1 MTMKSQRALAALTIG
16 TLVAGGLAVAAPA
29 AVAAPTPLT
38 ITPNPAYAG
47 EPFEG
52 WGTSLVWFANA
63 TGNYPEDVRQD
74 LFDKV
79 FGDDGLRLNIARYN
93 IGGGN
98 ATDVPSYLRP
108 GGAVEGWWNP
118 DLDATDAQGE
128 ITATYADRDRYA
140 AAWDAD
146 DPASYDFTADET
158 QRWWIDALRDRIT
171 TWEAFS
177 NSPPYFLTESGF
189 VSGGINNAT
198 SEQLAVADM
207 EDFATYLTT
216 VVEYIEAEHDI
227 DFKTLDPFNEPNTNY
242 WSTRLGANGWPTSAS
257 RQEGAHIGPSR
268 QDAMIKVLAEELA
281 SEGTTTD
288 VAISAMDETN
298 PSIFTTNWNGWSAA
312 AKSEVDQLN
321 VHTYG
326 TGDRLVVRDIAKAS
340 DKPLWMSEVEGNWDP
355 DGFNQVN
362 IENGLGMAGRIVD
375 DLRELEP
382 SAWVFWQPVEDL
394 YNMEKVENLNWGS
407 IFVDFDCNAEG
418 NSERRL
424 ADGDA
429 DPSCQVL
436 TNAKYNTVR
445 NFTHYIR
452 PGDRLIPTNDT
463 QSTAALSSA
472 GDAATIVHV
481 NSGTNERALTVDLS
495 KFGTIAPGATVTP
508 IVTTESPASDVTANG
523 LVAGQPVS
531 VDAATQSAVVTVPAQ
546 SVTTLVISGV
556 SGVAVDAPQ
565 FEDGH
570 SYQLVGVQSGRA
582 LSGEANVTIR
592 SAATTTD
599 AAKAQT
605 WTVQTLSGDGTNRER
620 VALVNGNGQYL
631 AVSGTSTALVTASR
645 EQAAAES
652 RLQWIP
658 SSTDGRTFSLVS
670 VSAERVLDVNGQGTA
685 DGTTVGTWTSNN
697 GTNQRWTLADT
708 EVTGVR
714 PVTSSTIVG
723 TPPQLPAQV
732 TLVYRG
738 GVERTAAV
746 VWNTDGA
753 DWSSPGSVTVA
764 GSGTDLFGSSFE
776 ATATVEVGGFAG
788 TDPVSLT
795 TYAGASLAAVQA
807 AAPATVPSRI
817 GSSENR
823 FPASVTWD
831 WSELSDADFTAPGV
845 VVVPGSAASNQPDAP
860 SLEATLSV
868 IVTAPTQA
876 NVAPTSTASATF
888 TESSSYSVDR
898 TKNGILDDKGW
909 SNWRSGT
916 KNAQDTLTYALR
928 EPASLGSVA
937 VHFYRDGTNSWAR
950 QLRVETRLGSGAW
963 TPTAT
968 IPVTAAATGP
978 APIVEVPLGGVK
990 ADQVRVVMD
999 AHPATHM
1006 IVSEV
1011 RILAIAP
1018 SPAGVADLA
1027 RLSLDTEPVDGFS
1040 ADTTSYAVERV
1051 GSAWPRLAA
1060 VAVDSA
1066 ARVDIVQPADAGGAG
1081 SVRVTAPDGTVRT
1094 YSVTVSRSVALADPT
1109 ISGDALLG
1117 ETLTAA
1123 AGTSDPDTAT
1133 IAFQWTRDGADIAG
1147 ATGASFRVG
1156 AADIGKAIA
1165 VRATA
1170 SAPGFTDT
1178 SATSQPVVPVEVQPG
1193 DGSKAAPGRGVLSSD
1208 NGWDTGLQDGDYAIT
1223 MNLWWGTNAT
1233 LLKLYENGTL
1243 IATKRLTAA
1252 TPAAQAVSV
1261 PIAGRTNGTY
1271 VYTGELVNSSGTTVT
1286 QPVAVTVRDANP
1298 GKPALS
1304 HDNWDRDGSFT
1315 LTADLWWGTNATSYV
1330 FYEGSTAIA
1339 SGDLTAGTPAAQRAT
1354 AAITGAS
1361 VGKHVYTVVF
1371 TNAAGATTSAP
1382 ITVTVAR

>member
-1 MTMKSQRALAALTIG
+1 MTSQRALAAVTIA
-16 TLVAGGLAVAAPA
+16 TLVAGGLALAAPA
-29 AVAAPTPLT
+29 AVAAPTPIT

-63 TGNYPEDVRQD
+63 TGDYPESVRQD

-118 DLDATDAQGE
+118 DLGATDAQGA
-128 ITATYADRDRYA
+128 ITSTYADRQRYA

-146 DPASYDFTADET
+146 DPASYDFDADAT
-158 QRWWIDALRDRIT
+158 QRWWLEALRDRIT

-198 SEQLAVADM
+198 SEQLSVANMD
-207 EDFATYLTT
+207 DFATYLVT
-216 VVEYIEAEHDI
+216 VVEHLEAEYGI
-227 DFKTLDPFNEPNTNY
+227 DFSTLDPFNEPNTNY

-257 RQEGAHIGPSR
+257 RQEGAHIGPAR
-268 QDAMIKVLAEELA
+268 QDAMITALAAELA
-281 SEGTTTD
+281 APGATTD

-312 AKSEVDQLN
+312 SKAEVDQLN

-326 TGDRLVVRDIAKAS
+326 TSDRLVVRDIAKAA

-382 SAWVFWQPVEDL
+382 EAWVFWQPVEDL
-394 YNMEKVENLNWGS
+394 YNMQKVENLNWGS
-407 IFVDFDCNAEG
+407 IFVDFDCNADG
-418 NSERRL
+418 NSKRRL

-429 DPSCQVL
+429 DPSCKVL
-436 TNAKYNTVR
+436 TNSKYNTVR

-463 QSTAALSSA
+463 QSTAALSST

-481 NSGTNERALTVDLS
+481 NSGTGERAVTVDLS
-495 KFGTIAPGATVTP
+495 QFGSIAPGATVTP
-508 IVTTESPASDVTANG
+508 IVTTESPANDVTANG
-523 LVAGQPVS
+523 LVAGQPVA
-531 VDAATQSAVVTVPAQ
+531 VNAATKSAVVAVPGQ
-546 SVTTLVISGV
+546 SVTTFVISGV
-556 SGVAVDAPQ
+556 SGVAAGAPQ

-582 LSGEANVTIR
+582 LSGGANLEIR
-592 SAATTTD
+592 SAATTSD
-599 AAKAQT
+599 AVKAQT
-605 WTVQTLSGDGTNRER
+605 WTAQTLAGEGTNRER
-620 VALVNGNGQYL
+620 IALVNGDGRYL
-631 AVSGTSTALVTASR
+631 AVSGTSTALVSATK
-645 EQAAAES
+645 EQAASEA

-658 SSTDGRTFSLVS
+658 STTDGKTYSLVS
-670 VSAERVLDVNGQGTA
+670 AAAERVLDVNGQGTA

-697 GTNQRWTLADT
+697 GANQRWTLADT
-708 EVTGVR
+708 QVTGARAV
-714 PVTSSTIVG
+714 VSSTVVG
-723 TPPQLPAQV
+723 AVPQLPAQV

-738 GVERTAAV
+738 GVERTAAITWDTSV
-746 VWNTDGA
+746 S
-753 DWSSPGSVTVA
+753 DWSTPGSVTVP
-764 GSGTDLFGSSFE
+764 GSGTDLFGAAFH

-795 TYAGASLAAVQA
+795 TYAGVTAAAVKA
-807 AAPATVPSRI
+807 AAPTTVPSRI

-823 FPASVTWD
+823 FPAAATWD
-831 WSELSDADFTAPGV
+831 WSGVTDAAFATPGV
-845 VVVPGSAASNQPDAP
+845 VVVPGTAASNQPGAP
-860 SLEATLSV
+860 ALEAALSV
-868 IVTAPTQA
+868 IVTAPTQV

-928 EPASLGSVA
+928 APATLGSVA

-950 QLRVETRLGSGAW
+950 QLRVETRLGTGAW
-963 TPTAT
+963 IPTAT

-978 APIVEVPLGGVK
+978 APTIEVPLGGVK

-999 AHPATHM
+999 ANPATHM

-1011 RILAIAP
+1011 RILAVAP

-1027 RLSLDTEPVDGFS
+1027 RLTLDTKPVDGFS
-1040 ADTTSYAVERV
+1040 ADTMSYAVERV
-1051 GSAWPRLAA
+1051 GSAWPRIGA

-1066 ARVDIVQPADAGGAG
+1066 ARIEIVQPADAGGAG

-1094 YSVTVSRSVALADPT
+1094 YAVTVSRTAAVTAPV

-1117 ETLTAA
+1117 ETLTAT
-1123 AGTSDPDTAT
+1123 AGVTDPESAT
-1133 IAFQWTRDGADIAG
+1133 TAFQWTRDGADIAG
-1147 ATGASFRVG
+1147 ATGAAFRIG
-1156 AADIGKAIA
+1156 ADDVGKAIA

-1170 SAPGFTDT
+1170 SAPGFTAA
-1178 SATSQPVVPVEVQPG
+1178 SATSQPVVPVEVRPG

-1208 NGWDTGLQDGDYAIT
+1208 NGWDTGLQDGDYTIT
-1223 MNLWWGTNAT
+1223 MNLWWGTNGT

-1243 IATKRLTAA
+1243 ISTKRLTAA
-1252 TPAAQAVSV
+1252 TPATQAVSV

-1271 VYTGELVNSSGTTVT
+1271 VYTAELVNSSGATAT

-1298 GKPALS
+1298 GEPSLS

-1315 LTADLWWGTNATSYV
+1315 LTADLWWGTNATSYA
-1330 FYEGSTAIA
+1330 FYEGSTRIA
-1339 SGDLTAGTPAAQRAT
+1339 SGDLVVKTPAAQRAT
-1354 AAITGAS
+1354 ADIAGAG
-1361 VGKHVYTVVF
+1361 VGKHTYTVVF
-1371 TNAAGATTSAP
+1371 TNAAGVTTSAP

>member
-1 MTMKSQRALAALTIG
+1 MKSQRALAALAIG

-29 AVAAPTPLT
+29 ATAAPTPVT
-38 ITPNPAYAG
+38 ITPNPAVAG

-63 TGNYPEDVRQD
+63 TGNYPENVRQE

-118 DLDATDAQGE
+118 DLKATDAQGE
-128 ITATYADRDRYA
+128 ITSTYADRKRYA
-140 AAWDAD
+140 AAWNAD
-146 DPASYDFTADET
+146 DPASYNFDADAT
-158 QRWWIDALRDRIT
+158 QRWWIEALRDRIT
-171 TWEAFS
+171 KWEAFS
-177 NSPPYFLTESGF
+177 NSPPYFLTESGY

-198 SEQLAVADM
+198 SEQLAVSNMD
-207 EDFATYLTT
+207 DFATYLVT
-216 VVEYIEAEHDI
+216 VVDRLEAEYGI
-227 DFKTLDPFNEPNTNY
+227 DFSTLDPFNEPNTNY

-257 RQEGAHIGPSR
+257 RQEGAHIGPER
-268 QDAMIKVLAEELA
+268 QDAMIKVLADELA
-281 SEGTTTD
+281 SESTATD
-288 VAISAMDETN
+288 VKISAMDETN
-298 PSIFTTNWNGWSAA
+298 PSIFTTNWNAWSGA
-312 AKSEVDQLN
+312 AKAEVDQLN

-394 YNMEKVENLNWGS
+394 YNMQKVENLNWGS
-407 IFVDFDCNAEG
+407 IFVDFDCNADG
-418 NSERRL
+418 NSKRRL
-424 ADGDA
+424 ADGEA
-429 DPSCQVL
+429 DPSCKVL
-436 TNAKYNTVR
+436 TNSKYNTVR
-445 NFTHYIR
+445 NFTQYIR

-463 QSTAALSSA
+463 QSTAALSSS

-481 NSGTNERALTVDLS
+481 NSGTSERALTVDLS

-523 LVAGQPVS
+523 LVAGQPVPIN
-531 VDAATQSAVVTVPAQ
+531 ANTKSAVVTVPAQ
-546 SVTTLVISGV
+546 SVTTLVLSGV
-556 SGVAVDAPQ
+556 SGVATDAPQ

-582 LSGEANVTIR
+582 LSGETNLTIR
-592 SAATTTD
+592 SAATTAD
-599 AAKAQT
+599 AVQAQT

-620 VALVNGNGQYL
+620 VALVNGNGRYL
-631 AVSGTSTALVTASR
+631 AVSGTSTALVTASK
-645 EQAAAES
+645 EQAAAEA

-658 SSTDGRTFSLVS
+658 STTDGKTFSLVS
-670 VSAERVLDVNGQGTA
+670 ASAERVLDVNGQGTA

-708 EVTGVR
+708 EVTGVQ
-714 PVTSSTIVG
+714 PVVSSTIVG
-723 TPPQLPAQV
+723 VAPQLPAQA
-732 TLVYRG
+732 TLIYRG

-746 VWNTDGA
+746 TWDLDGA
-753 DWSSPGSVTVA
+753 DWSTPGSVTVTGA
-764 GSGTDLFGSSFE
+764 GTDLFGSAFS

-795 TYAGASLAAVQA
+795 TYAGATLAAVQG

-817 GSSENR
+817 GSSDNR
-823 FPASVTWD
+823 FPATVTWG
-831 WSELSDADFTAPGV
+831 WSALSDADFAAPGV
-845 VVVPGSAASNQPDAP
+845 VVVPGVAASNQPDAP
-860 SLEATLSV
+860 TLEATLSV
-868 IVTAPTQA
+868 IVTAPSQA
-876 NVAPTSTASATF
+876 NVAPTSTATATF
-888 TESSSYSVDR
+888 TESSSYGVDR

-916 KNAQDTLTYALR
+916 KNAQDTLTYTLR
-928 EPASLGSVA
+928 EPATLGSVA
-937 VHFYRDGTNSWAR
+937 VNFYRDGTNSWAR

-968 IPVTAAATGP
+968 IPVTATATGP
-978 APIVEVPLGGVK
+978 APIIEVPLGGVK

-999 AHPATHM
+999 AQPATHM

-1011 RILAIAP
+1011 RILALAP

-1027 RLSLDTEPVDGFS
+1027 RLTLDAAPLDGFS
-1040 ADTTSYAVERV
+1040 ADTTSYALERS
-1051 GSAWPRLAA
+1051 GSAWPRIGA

-1094 YSVTVSRSVALADPT
+1094 YTVAVNRTVALADPT
-1109 ISGDALLG
+1109 ITGDALLG
-1117 ETLTAA
+1117 ETLTATAGA
-1123 AGTSDPDTAT
+1123 ADPETAT
-1133 IAFQWTRDGADIAG
+1133 TAFQWTRDGTDIAG
-1147 ATGASFRVG
+1147 ATAASFRIA
-1156 AADIGKAIA
+1156 AADIGRAIA

-1170 SAPGFTDT
+1170 SAPAFTAA
-1178 SATSQPVVPVEVQPG
+1178 SATSEPVVPVEVRPG
-1193 DGSKAAPGRGVLSSD
+1193 DGSKSAPGRGVLSSD

-1223 MNLWWGTNAT
+1223 MNLWWGTNGT

-1243 IATKRLTAA
+1243 ISTQRLTAA

-1261 PIAGRTNGTY
+1261 AVSGRANGTY
-1271 VYTGELVNSSGTTVT
+1271 VYTGELVNSSGKTAT

-1298 GKPALS
+1298 GKPSLS

-1315 LTADLWWGTNATSYV
+1315 LTADLWWGTNATSYA
-1330 FYEGSTAIA
+1330 FYEGSTQVA
-1339 SGDLTAGTPAAQRAT
+1339 SGDLTAKTPVAQRAT
-1354 AAITGAS
+1354 ASITGVS
-1361 VGKHVYTVVF
+1361 VGTHTYTVVF
-1371 TNAAGATTSAP
+1371 TNAAGQTTSAP
-1382 ITVTVAR
+1382 VKVVVAR